1 MCVRLHKNKHE
12 NLQRNCVIPTLLQLT
27 QAFPDESLQKNKKK
41 EKCATKKF
49 EMRPP
54 TLIKYFHLCWKI
66 QYNYLLRLFKNR
78 IFGLKFRSGKQ
89 LRCSMIQPAVGL
101 PQTGI
106 SRNKT
111 KRTQFRPLK
120 GVILS
125 NKVVAGIWTKN
136 MMFKPF

>member
-1 MCVRLHKNKHE
+1 MTHFELKIISYVLEILQSQTNIHSCVYKLRLYKNKHE
-12 NLQRNCVIPTLLQLT
+12 NLQRNCVIPTLLQLM

-49 EMRPP
+49 EMRPHI
-54 TLIKYFHLCWKI
+54 LIKHFHLCWKI
-66 QYNYLLRLFKNR
+66 QYNYLLRLFENR
-78 IFGLKFRSGKQ
+78 IFRLEFRSGKQ

-111 KRTQFRPLK
+111 K
-120 GVILS
+120 
-125 NKVVAGIWTKN
+125 
-136 MMFKPF
+136 